1 MFRVRSKTVLAKALA
16 KSIDTSFARIQCTP
30 DLMPADITGSSVF
43 LPDTKQFE
51 FRKGPLIS
59 SIILVDELNRA
70 TPRTQAALLEAMS
83 EKQVSADGKTYALP
97 SPFFVIATENPV
109 ESEGTFPLPEAQ
121 KDRFMIC
128 QSIGYPDQA
137 DEELIIVSQ
146 RRVDNPVE
154 DIKAALHTG
163 YFEMSGEGLQ
173 IHVDEAVLHY
183 IMSLVNSHGQIKDS
197 HRRFA
202 PGSIA
207 LYKAAQAPPVYGKRL
222 CSPGRCKRTGA
233 SGFRK
238 GLYFSEFIVRVIP
251 AILCL
256 RNSLQRSGSF
266 GKTAYMTN
274 RKKTVSAGS
283 KTAALLLLPAIILLF
298 VPGTILQ
305 YAAAFFF
312 ILLSV
317 SLAYSRIIRS
327 SIVVNH
333 TMDELRSPR
342 FEFLEIKL
350 RIENRS
356 FLPVFSLYIDDKPGI
371 LSISA
376 DSGRALFHLRKRE
389 SILFTY
395 TVNGNTRG
403 EYYAGGRN

>member
-1 MFRVRSKTVLAKALA
+1 MQKTAQKLSASIKKAFKGKDEVIERLLCALFAQGHVLLEDVPGTGKTVLAKALA

-51 FRKGPLIS
+51 FRKGPLLS

-154 DIKAALHTG
+154 DIKGCITAQDILSCQEKAV
-163 YFEMSGEGLQ
+163 Q

-183 IMSLVNSHGQIKDS
+183 IMSLVNCTRTDKRIHTGVSP
-197 HRRFA
+197 R
-202 PGSIA
+202 GSIA
-207 LYKAAQAPPVYGKRL
+207 LYKAAQALAGIRGRDFVVPEDVKELVLPVFRKRL
-222 CSPGRCKRTGA
+222 ILSP
-233 SGFRK
+233 
-238 GLYFSEFIVRVIP
+238 EFIVRGYTSDSLLTE
-251 AILCL
+251 ILC
-256 RNSLQRSGSF
+256 S
-266 GKTAYMTN
+266 
-274 RKKTVSAGS
+274 
-283 KTAALLLLPAIILLF
+283 
-298 VPGTILQ
+298 VPVP
-305 YAAAFFF
+305 
-312 ILLSV
+312 SV
-317 SLAYSRIIRS
+317 KQHI
-327 SIVVNH
+327 
-333 TMDELRSPR
+333 
-342 FEFLEIKL
+342 
-350 RIENRS
+350 
-356 FLPVFSLYIDDKPGI
+356 
-371 LSISA
+371 
-376 DSGRALFHLRKRE
+376 
-389 SILFTY
+389 
-395 TVNGNTRG
+395 
-403 EYYAGGRN
+403 